1 MIRLQESGV
10 AMSLASS
17 SLLTDWMGLLAV
29 APRLPPGWAARTV
42 FLWPKASKV
51 CFLQAGICRKDWF
64 SPSLLCLQHMCFAVA
79 NWKCMTPRYS
89 LKGTFSP
96 EVRLDLLSYP
106 ARALALRSFFWT
118 HCLRAYEVYSS
129 LLLFPSPFFFF
140 FLLIEPEANG
150 TFCSGGKTRVI
161 SYTIFSS
168 LTLKCVREKPNGL
181 KLIINSLLSMVGGS
195 CQVNKYLLSCIWSYK
210 FMKTL

>member
-79 NWKCMTPRYS
+79 NWKCMTPWYS

-118 HCLRAYEVYSS
+118 HCVRAYEVYSS

-150 TFCSGGKTRVI
+150 TFVLRWKNTCNI
-161 SYTIFSS
+161 LHNLFFSDF
-168 LTLKCVREKPNGL
+168 E
-181 KLIINSLLSMVGGS
+181 M
-195 CQVNKYLLSCIWSYK
+195 CQRKAKWPKIDNK
-210 FMKTL
+210 